1 MSMIIDARGLA
12 CPQPVV
18 LTKKALEKADDLT
31 VIVDNATARQNV
43 SRLAESHGLGITVEE
58 KGDGIYLRLTR
69 PADESLGGKVPL
81 LFEPTILLVASNT
94 LGRGDDELGSVLMRT
109 FIHTLGESDIKPHKI
124 IFMNSGVKLVTQ
136 GSDVMDDLRALEKET
151 VEILACGTCL
161 GHFGLK
167 DAVEVGRISNMYE
180 ITMALMKSTKV
191 ISI

>member
-1 MSMIIDARGLA
+1 MSMIIDARGLS

-18 LTKKALEKADDLT
+18 LTRKALEKADELT
-31 VIVDNATARQNV
+31 VIVDNATAEQNV
-43 SRLAESHGLGITVEE
+43 SRLAENRGLAVSVEE

-69 PADESLGGKVPL
+69 PADQSLGGKAL
-81 LFEPTILLVASNT
+81 LFEPTVLLIASST
-94 LGRGDDELGSVLMRT
+94 LGRGDDELGGVLMRT
-109 FIHTLGESDIKPHKI
+109 FIHTISESEIKPHKI

-136 GSDVMDDLRALEKET
+136 GSDVIDDLLALEKES

-161 GHFGLK
+161 GHFGLQ

-180 ITMALMKSTKV
+180 ITMVLMKSTKV

>member
-1 MSMIIDARGLA
+1 MSMIIDARGLS

-18 LTKKALEKADDLT
+18 LTKKALEKADDLV
-31 VIVDNATARQNV
+31 VIVDNATAKQNV
-43 SRLAESHGLGITVEE
+43 SRLAESHGLGVSVDE

-69 PADESLGGKVPL
+69 PADQSLGGKVQL
-81 LFEPTILLVASNT
+81 LFEPTVLLVASNT

-136 GSDVMDDLRALEKET
+136 GSEVIDDLRALEKES

-161 GHFGLK
+161 GHLGLK

-180 ITMALMKSTKV
+180 ITMALMKATKV

>member
-31 VIVDNATARQNV
+31 VIVDNATAKQNV

-94 LGRGDDELGSVLMRT
+94 LGHGDDELGSVLMRT

>member
-1 MSMIIDARGLA
+1 MSMIIDARGLS

-18 LTKKALEKADDLT
+18 LTKNALEKADDLI
-31 VIVDNATARQNV
+31 VIVDNATAKQNV
-43 SRLAESHGLGITVEE
+43 SRLAESHGLGVSVDE

-69 PADESLGGKVPL
+69 PADQSLGGKVPL
-81 LFEPTILLVASNT
+81 LFEPTVLLVASNT
-94 LGRGDDELGSVLMRT
+94 LGRGDDELGGVLMRT

-136 GSDVMDDLRALEKET
+136 GSEVIDDLRALEKES

-180 ITMALMKSTKV
+180 ITMALMKATKV

>member
-31 VIVDNATARQNV
+31 VIVDNATAEQNV
-43 SRLAESHGLGITVEE
+43 SRLAENHGLSVSAEE

-69 PADESLGGKVPL
+69 PTDESLGRKVPQ
-81 LFEPTILLVASNT
+81 LFEPTVLLVASST
-94 LGRGDDELGSVLMRT
+94 LGQGDDELGDVLMRT

-124 IFMNSGVKLVTQ
+124 IFMNSGVKLVAQ
-136 GSDVMDDLRALEKET
+136 GSEVIDDLRALEKES

-180 ITMALMKSTKV
+180 ITMALMKATKV

>member
-31 VIVDNATARQNV
+31 VIVDNATAKQNV
-43 SRLAESHGLGITVEE
+43 SRLAENHGLGITVEE

-81 LFEPTILLVASNT
+81 LFEPTVLLVSSST
-94 LGRGDDELGSVLMRT
+94 LGRGDDELGNVLMRS

-124 IFMNSGVKLVTQ
+124 IFMNSGVKLVAQ
-136 GSDVMDDLRALEKET
+136 GSEVIDDLRALEKES

-167 DAVEVGRISNMYE
+167 DAVKAGRISNMYE
-180 ITMALMKSTKV
+180 ITMALMKATKV

>member
-12 CPQPVV
+12 CPQPVL

-31 VIVDNATARQNV
+31 IIVDNATAEQNV
-43 SRLAESHGLGITVEE
+43 SRLAENHGLEVSVDK
-58 KGDGIYLRLTR
+58 KGDGIYLRLKR
-69 PADESLGGKVPL
+69 PAEESLGGKVPL
-81 LFEPTILLVASNT
+81 LFEPTVLLVASST
-94 LGRGDDELGSVLMRT
+94 LGRGDDALGDVLMRT
-109 FIHTLGESDIKPHKI
+109 FMHTIGESDIKPHKI
-124 IFMNSGVKLVTQ
+124 IFMNSGVKLVAR
-136 GSDVMDDLRALEKET
+136 GSEVIDDLRALEKES

-180 ITMALMKSTKV
+180 ITMALMKATKV

>member
-31 VIVDNATARQNV
+31 VIVDNATAKQNV
-43 SRLAESHGLGITVEE
+43 SRLAESHGLGVTVEE

-69 PADESLGGKVPL
+69 PADQSLGGKVPL
-81 LFEPTILLVASNT
+81 LFEPTMLLVASNT
-94 LGRGDDELGSVLMRT
+94 LGRGDDELGGVLMRT

-136 GSDVMDDLRALEKET
+136 GSDVIDDLRALEKES

-180 ITMALMKSTKV
+180 ITTALMKSTKV

>member
-1 MSMIIDARGLA
+1 MSMIVDARGLA

-31 VIVDNATARQNV
+31 VIVDNATAEQNV
-43 SRLAESHGLGITVEE
+43 SRLAEGHGLEVSVDK

-69 PADESLGGKVPL
+69 PADEPLGGKAPL
-81 LFEPTILLVASNT
+81 LFEPTVLLVASNT

-124 IFMNSGVKLVTQ
+124 IFMNSGVKLVAR
-136 GSDVMDDLRALEKET
+136 GSEVIDDLRAMEKGS
-151 VEILACGTCL
+151 VEMLACGTCL

-167 DAVEVGRISNMYE
+167 DAVQVGRISNMYE
-180 ITMALMKSTKV
+180 ITMALMKATKV

>member
-31 VIVDNATARQNV
+31 VIVDNATAKQNV

-81 LFEPTILLVASNT
+81 LFEPTVLLVSSST
-94 LGRGDDELGSVLMRT
+94 LGHGDDELGNVLMRS
-109 FIHTLGESDIKPHKI
+109 FIHSLGESDIKPNKI
-124 IFMNSGVKLVTQ
+124 IFMNSGVKLVAQ
-136 GSDVMDDLRALEKET
+136 GSEVIDDLRALEKES

-167 DAVEVGRISNMYE
+167 DAVKAGRISNMYE
-180 ITMALMKSTKV
+180 ITMALMKATKV

>member
-31 VIVDNATARQNV
+31 VIVDNATAKQNV
-43 SRLAESHGLGITVEE
+43 SRLAESHGLGVTVEE

-81 LFEPTILLVASNT
+81 LFEPTMLLIASNT

-136 GSDVMDDLRALEKET
+136 GSEVIDDLRALEKES

-167 DAVEVGRISNMYE
+167 DAVGVGRVSNMYE

>member
-31 VIVDNATARQNV
+31 VIVDNATAEQNV
-43 SRLAESHGLGITVEE
+43 SRLAENHGLSVSAEE

-69 PADESLGGKVPL
+69 PTGESLGRKVPQ
-81 LFEPTILLVASNT
+81 LFEPTVLLVASST
-94 LGRGDDELGSVLMRT
+94 LGQGDDELGDVLMRT

-124 IFMNSGVKLVTQ
+124 IFMNSGVKLVAR
-136 GSDVMDDLRALEKET
+136 GSEVIDDLRDLDKES

-180 ITMALMKSTKV
+180 ITMALMKATKV

>member
-1 MSMIIDARGLA
+1 MLIDARGLA

-18 LTKKALEKADDLT
+18 LTKKAMEKADDLT
-31 VIVDNATARQNV
+31 VIVDNAAAEQNV
-43 SRLAESHGLGITVEE
+43 SRLAESHGLEVSVDK

-69 PADESLGGKVPL
+69 PADESLGGKVSL
-81 LFEPTILLVASNT
+81 LFEPTVLLVMSNT
-94 LGRGDDELGSVLMRT
+94 LGRGDDELGGVLMRT
-109 FIHTLGESDIKPHKI
+109 FIHTVGEADIKPHKI
-124 IFMNSGVKLVTQ
+124 VLMNSGVKLVTK
-136 GSDVMDDLRALEKET
+136 GSEVIGDLRALEKES

-180 ITMALMKSTKV
+180 ITLALMRATKV

>member
-31 VIVDNATARQNV
+31 VIVDNATAKQNV

-81 LFEPTILLVASNT
+81 LFEPTVLLVSSST
-94 LGRGDDELGSVLMRT
+94 LGHEDDELGNVLMRS

-124 IFMNSGVKLVTQ
+124 IFMNSGVKLVAQ
-136 GSDVMDDLRALEKET
+136 GSEVIDDLRALEKES

-167 DAVEVGRISNMYE
+167 DAVKAGRISNMYE
-180 ITMALMKSTKV
+180 ITMALMKATKV

>member
-31 VIVDNATARQNV
+31 VIVDNATAKQNV

>member
-1 MSMIIDARGLA
+1 
-12 CPQPVV
+12 

-31 VIVDNATARQNV
+31 VIVDNATAKQNV
-43 SRLAESHGLGITVEE
+43 SRLAESHGLGVTVEE

-81 LFEPTILLVASNT
+81 LFEPTMLLVASNT

-136 GSDVMDDLRALEKET
+136 GSEVIDDLRALEKES

-167 DAVEVGRISNMYE
+167 DAVGVGRISNMYE

>member
-1 MSMIIDARGLA
+1 MSMIIDARGLS

-18 LTKKALEKADDLT
+18 LTRKALEKADELT
-31 VIVDNATARQNV
+31 VIVDNATAEQNV
-43 SRLAESHGLGITVEE
+43 SRLAENHGLAVSVEE

-69 PADESLGGKVPL
+69 PADQSLGGKAL
-81 LFEPTILLVASNT
+81 LFEPTVLLIASST
-94 LGRGDDELGSVLMRT
+94 LGRGDDELGGVLMRT
-109 FIHTLGESDIKPHKI
+109 FIHTVSESEIKPHKI

-136 GSDVMDDLRALEKET
+136 GSDVIDDLRALEKES

-180 ITMALMKSTKV
+180 ITMVLMKSTKV

>member
-18 LTKKALEKADDLT
+18 LAKKALEKADDLT
-31 VIVDNATARQNV
+31 VIVDNAAAKQNV
-43 SRLAESHGLGITVEE
+43 SRLAESQGWGVSAEE

-69 PADESLGGKVPL
+69 PADESLGGKAPL
-81 LFEPTILLVASNT
+81 LYEPTVLLVASSI
-94 LGRGDDELGSVLMRT
+94 LGRDDDELGSVLMRT
-109 FIHTLGESDIKPHKI
+109 FMHTLSESEIKPHKI

-136 GSDVMDDLRALEKET
+136 GSDLIDDLRSLEKES

-161 GHFGLK
+161 GHYGLK
-167 DAVEVGRISNMYE
+167 DAVKVGRVSNMYE
-180 ITMALMKSTKV
+180 ITMALMKATKV

>member
-1 MSMIIDARGLA
+1 MSMIIDARGLS

-18 LTKKALEKADDLT
+18 LTRKALEKADELT
-31 VIVDNATARQNV
+31 VIVDNATAEQNV
-43 SRLAESHGLGITVEE
+43 SRLAENHGLAVSVEE

-69 PADESLGGKVPL
+69 PADQSLGGKAL
-81 LFEPTILLVASNT
+81 LFEPTVLLIASGT
-94 LGRGDDELGSVLMRT
+94 LGRGDDELGGVLMRT
-109 FIHTLGESDIKPHKI
+109 FIHTVSESEIKPHKI

-136 GSDVMDDLRALEKET
+136 GSDVIDDLRALEKES

-161 GHFGLK
+161 GHFGSK

-180 ITMALMKSTKV
+180 ITMVLMKSTKV

>member
-31 VIVDNATARQNV
+31 VIVDNATAEQNV
-43 SRLAESHGLGITVEE
+43 SRLAENHGLEVSVDK
-58 KGDGIYLRLTR
+58 KGDGIYLRLKR
-69 PADESLGGKVPL
+69 PAEESLGGKVPL
-81 LFEPTILLVASNT
+81 LFEPTVLLVASST
-94 LGRGDDELGSVLMRT
+94 LGRGDDALGDVLMRT
-109 FIHTLGESDIKPHKI
+109 FMHTLGESDIKPHKI
-124 IFMNSGVKLVTQ
+124 IFMNSGVKLVAR
-136 GSDVMDDLRALEKET
+136 GSEVIDDLRALEKES

-180 ITMALMKSTKV
+180 ITMALMKATKV

>member
-1 MSMIIDARGLA
+1 MSMLIDARGLA

-18 LTKKALEKADDLT
+18 LTKKAMEKADDLT
-31 VIVDNATARQNV
+31 VIVDNAAAEQNV
-43 SRLAESHGLGITVEE
+43 SRLAESHGLEVSVDK

-69 PADESLGGKVPL
+69 PADESLGGKVSL
-81 LFEPTILLVASNT
+81 LFEPTVLLVMSNT
-94 LGRGDDELGSVLMRT
+94 LGRGDDELGGVLMRT
-109 FIHTLGESDIKPHKI
+109 FIHTVGEADIKPHKI
-124 IFMNSGVKLVTQ
+124 VLMNSGVKLVTK
-136 GSDVMDDLRALEKET
+136 GSEVIGDLRALEKES

-180 ITMALMKSTKV
+180 ITLALMRATKV

>member
-43 SRLAESHGLGITVEE
+43 SRLAESHGLGVTVEE

-69 PADESLGGKVPL
+69 PADESLGGKAL
-81 LFEPTILLVASNT
+81 LFEPTVLLIASST
-94 LGRGDDELGSVLMRT
+94 LGRGDDELGAVLMRT
-109 FIHTLGESDIKPHKI
+109 FIHTVGESEIKPHKI

-136 GSDVMDDLRALEKET
+136 GSEVVDDLRDLEKES
-151 VEILACGTCL
+151 VEVLACGTCL

-180 ITMALMKSTKV
+180 ITMVLMKATKV

>member
-1 MSMIIDARGLA
+1 MSMLIDARGLA

-18 LTKKALEKADDLT
+18 LTKKAMEKADDLT
-31 VIVDNATARQNV
+31 VIVDNAAAEQNV
-43 SRLAESHGLGITVEE
+43 SRLAESHGLEVSVDK

-69 PADESLGGKVPL
+69 PAYESLGGKVSL
-81 LFEPTILLVASNT
+81 LFEPTVLLVMSNT
-94 LGRGDDELGSVLMRT
+94 LGRGDDELGGVLMRT
-109 FIHTLGESDIKPHKI
+109 FIHTVGEADIKPHKI
-124 IFMNSGVKLVTQ
+124 VLMNSGVKLVTK
-136 GSDVMDDLRALEKET
+136 GSEVIGDLRALEKES

-180 ITMALMKSTKV
+180 ITLALMRATKV

>member
-1 MSMIIDARGLA
+1 MSVIIDARGLA

-18 LTKKALEKADDLT
+18 LTKKALEKADDLI

-43 SRLAESHGLGITVEE
+43 SRLAESQGLGVSVDE

-69 PADESLGGKVPL
+69 PADESLGAKVPL
-81 LFEPTILLVASNT
+81 LFEPTVLLVGSDT
-94 LGRGDDELGSVLMRT
+94 LGRGDDKLGDVLMRT

-124 IFMNSGVKLVTQ
+124 IFMNSGVKLVAR
-136 GSDVMDDLRALEKET
+136 GSEVIDDLWALERES

-180 ITMALMKSTKV
+180 ITMALMKATKV